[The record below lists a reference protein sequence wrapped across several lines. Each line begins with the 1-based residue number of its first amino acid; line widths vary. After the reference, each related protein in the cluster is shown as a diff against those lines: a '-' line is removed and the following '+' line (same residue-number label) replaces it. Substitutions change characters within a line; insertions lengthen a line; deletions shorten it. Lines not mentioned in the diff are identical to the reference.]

1 MSIKK
6 IVFTGLCALLLT
18 ACAGA
23 AATATAPVAKLIAP
37 QDGAAFA
44 AGLSIAIVGEA
55 SGAAIAEVQI
65 KVNGAT
71 VATQPAV
78 NGAAA
83 VSLSWL
89 PEQSGQQVIHIEALD
104 AAKTVI
110 ARSTLATIRIDA
122 PTATPAPPTPVPPTA
137 LPTAAS
143 ATVSPATGLPPTAA
157 APVTPSLTISNAF
170 ANVRSGPGL
179 DFAVLGQV
187 QQGATLPVSGKS
199 ADGAWWQVTFNGAP
213 GWLFG
218 ELTQPNVAAAGVA
231 VAQAPTAPPTTA
243 TPAATPVLVAVAP
256 PATETPAAPA
266 APPTA
271 TPNPA
276 DAGMPPCNPNNPHW
290 AVTESKD
297 PGYTFCA
304 AVPFEF
310 VGETG
315 GQVLTIRWHM
325 YGIEKLELRVDPNGS
340 GCGLGS
346 KGYREWVPFKTENYQ
361 LNRQHFPRGGY
372 KIGLWATLADGRV
385 QDYGELNFC
394 GEG

>member
-1 MSIKK
+1 LIKK
-6 IVFTGLCALLLT
+6 LMLAGLCGLMLT

-23 AATATAPVAKLIAP
+23 ATTATAPVAKLVAP
-37 QDGAAFA
+37 QDGATFA

-55 SGAAIAEVQI
+55 SGAAVVEVQI

-71 VATQPAV
+71 IATQPAV

-83 VSLSWL
+83 VALSWL
-89 PEQSGQQVIHIEALD
+89 PEQPGQQVIHIEAHD
-104 AAKTVI
+104 AAGTVI
-110 ARSTLATIRIDA
+110 ARSALAAIRVEA
-122 PTATPAPPTPVPPTA
+122 PTATPAPSTA
-137 LPTAAS
+137 IRPTAARPTS
-143 ATVSPATGLPPTAA
+143 QQVTAPPPTAA
-157 APVTPSLTISNAF
+157 APLTPSLTISNTF

-179 DFAVLGQV
+179 NFAVLGQV
-187 QQGATLPVSGKS
+187 QQGTQLAVSGKS

-218 ELTQPNVAAAGVA
+218 ELTQPNAAAAGVA
-231 VAQAPTAPPTTA
+231 VAQAPIAPPATA
-243 TPAATPVLVAVAP
+243 TPVATPVLVAVAP
-256 PATETPAAPA
+256 AATEAPAAPA

-276 DAGMPPCNPNNPHW
+276 EAGMPPCNPNNPHW
-290 AVTESKD
+290 AVIESKD
-297 PGYTFCA
+297 PGYTFCSA
-304 AVPFEF
+304 APFEF

-315 GQVLTIRWHM
+315 GQVLTIRWHI

-394 GEG
+394 GDG